1 MSDVSWLRVNVMF
14 LMSAPFAAIAV
25 VWMAMRIARVVAQS
39 SPGRIVAGAIREAQ
53 RR

>member
-25 VWMAMRIARVVAQS
+25 AWMVVQIARVLAPS
-39 SPGRIVAGAIREAQ
+39 SPRRIVAGAIREAQ